1 MGGGLL
7 GGAGTRA
14 GRLEDEDEDG
24 RAEYGRR
31 VLAIGDLLGLLGL
44 SVAGGGNVGGRGLDF
59 GA

>member
-1 MGGGLL
+1 M